1 MKISKRYFRSYTW
14 ASLIT
19 VFAMLVSACGPQ
31 AADEPSSLAALVAVG
46 QTATA
51 RPAAGSS
58 ASGPSNSIAA
68 ESNTVISGNI
78 GAGSADTAAPLPA
91 NVQPQTANSILP
103 LDTSVVS
110 GDDTSVVLGDDTSV
124 VSGDDTSV
132 VLDDDTPVVLD
143 DDTPVVLD
151 DDTSVVLD
159 DDTSVVSD
167 DDTSVVSDDDTS
179 VSDAQ
184 VLLTDT
190 SVATVNVQTSTVNTV
205 AVAPQ
210 ISDAQTSKLS
220 NTSSD
225 VTAAP
230 VQISQLAWFPK
241 PPADNNL
248 DTLAANFD
256 VFILTHKD
264 EPTRDALRAK
274 GVTAPILQYLRFE
287 AIHDPGSCTATPRGN
302 QAAYLP
308 GDFCDISTNHSDW
321 FLLDSG
327 GKRIKLATD
336 TATYYRMN
344 PGSQGWREFYARRAG
359 EMKKQF
365 GWDGLFMDHS
375 LTGLST
381 KADIEGFLSYVRN
394 NYSGQLY
401 ANISGLPNHSDGVYD
416 RYLDGMMIE
425 AWSLGWKSEYLST
438 SSWNSQLT
446 RAEKIQAAGKKV
458 ILVTQGAQTDT
469 TKQSFAY
476 ASYMLIANSGAF
488 FRYANSSS
496 YNQAWLYPSYN
507 VDLGAPLGGRYQV
520 GALWQ
525 RDFALGTLIVDP
537 VAHKITFKPKKQIPT
552 LTKTAT
558 KVPTQTATKIPT
570 QTATK
575 VLTQTATKLPT
586 QTYTAT
592 PLPTSTPAFTATA
605 APTFTSVPPTATA
618 APPTATSIPPT
629 AIPTTGPGTNPAP
642 VAGQLCPAWVHDRNT
657 TVAPD
662 SLTYPTWHP
671 QVDPEFGCYFDHE
684 HGADPRTSLADPSL
698 PAFGYINAFVHQDH
712 IAHEPHNGFKVF
724 VVNKGTTNDE
734 GRTATV
740 STRIVAHMGTGGPAR
755 FDNQFHSLEFDLV
768 ANDGHYVHVQGM
780 ADTGGVGSIC
790 NSPRQGKTVMIL
802 PGLGC
807 DRDSPYEIWQFKLNI
822 GGKVTVLVAAAVF
835 DPITVMNPA
844 DHTQLLYTAE
854 VFASRANE
862 APFMPPFAG
871 CDRES
876 YSGPVY
882 WYNQGG
888 STVYYTDPMGMIVNA
903 GPLKQEVSA
912 HKDIGIPMNQDQTQM
927 KLRVNF
933 CAPGLG
939 PKN

>member
-14 ASLIT
+14 ASIIA
-19 VFAMLVSACGPQ
+19 VFAMLVSACAPQ

-51 RPAAGSS
+51 EQAASSS
-58 ASGPSNSIAA
+58 ANVSSNSITA
-68 ESNTVISGNI
+68 ESNAVI
-78 GAGSADTAAPLPA
+78 AG
-91 NVQPQTANSILP
+91 
-103 LDTSVVS
+103 TSF
-110 GDDTSVVLGDDTSV
+110 
-124 VSGDDTSV
+124 
-132 VLDDDTPVVLD
+132 
-143 DDTPVVLD
+143 
-151 DDTSVVLD
+151 
-159 DDTSVVSD
+159 
-167 DDTSVVSDDDTS
+167 

-184 VLLTDT
+184 GGP
-190 SVATVNVQTSTVNTV
+190 VAALDVQASTVNTF
-205 AVAPQ
+205 AMAPQ
-210 ISDAQTSKLS
+210 TSDVQTSKLS

-225 VTAAP
+225 VAAFAAAP
-230 VQISQLAWFPK
+230 TQISQLAWFSK
-241 PPADNNL
+241 PPADKNL
-248 DTLAANFD
+248 DTLAANFE

-264 EPTRDALRAK
+264 EPTRDTLRTK
-274 GVTAPILQYLRFE
+274 GVTAPIFQYLRFE

-327 GKRIKLATD
+327 GKRIKFVTD

-375 LTGLST
+375 LKGLST
-381 KADIEGFLSYVRN
+381 KADIEGFFSYVRN

-401 ANISGLPNHSDGVYD
+401 ANISGLPKHSDGVYD
-416 RYLDGMMIE
+416 RYLDGMMIK
-425 AWSLGWKSEYLST
+425 AWALGWKSEYLST

-446 RAEKIQAAGKKV
+446 RAEKIQAAGKKA
-458 ILVTQGAQTDT
+458 ILVAQGVQTDT
-469 TKQSFAY
+469 AKQSFAY
-476 ASYMLIANSGAF
+476 ASYMLIANGGAS
-488 FRYANSSS
+488 FRYANSSF
-496 YNQAWLYPSYN
+496 YNQAWLYPNYN
-507 VDLGAPLGGRYQV
+507 VDMGAPLGARYRVGRV
-520 GALWQ
+520 WQ

-537 VAHKITFKPKKQIPT
+537 VSHKITFKPKKQIP
-552 LTKTAT
+552 A
-558 KVPTQTATKIPT
+558 PTQTATNLPT
-570 QTATK
+570 QTATN
-575 VLTQTATKLPT
+575 LPT
-586 QTYTAT
+586 QTAIYTAT
-592 PLPTSTPAFTATA
+592 PLPTSTPAFTATSMPTSTP
-605 APTFTSVPPTATA
+605 APPIPTTMPPTETAVPPTATSVS
-618 APPTATSIPPT
+618 PTATQPSQ
-629 AIPTTGPGTNPAP
+629 P

-662 SLTYPTWHP
+662 GLTYPTWHP

-684 HGADPRTSLADPSL
+684 HGDDPRTSLADPSL
-698 PAFGYINAFVHQDH
+698 PAFGYVNAFTDASH

-724 VVNKGTTNDE
+724 VVNKGTTNNE
-734 GRTATV
+734 GRTAAT

-768 ANDGHYVHVQGM
+768 ADDGHYVHVQGM
-780 ADTGGVGSIC
+780 ADTGLVGSIC
-790 NSPRQGKTVMIL
+790 ERDKSLADGDLSNDIGRTVMIL

-822 GGKVTVLVAAAVF
+822 GDKVTVLVMTAVF

-844 DHTQLLYTAE
+844 DHTQLLYAADA
-854 VFASRANE
+854 FASRANE
-862 APFMPPFAG
+862 APFMLPFHG
-871 CDRES
+871 CDREA
-876 YSGPVY
+876 YHGPVY
-882 WYNQGG
+882 WYNRGG
-888 STVYYTDPMGMIVNA
+888 STVDYTDALGMIVGG

-912 HKDIGIPMNQDQTQM
+912 HSDIGIPMNQDQTQV

-939 PKN
+939 LKN